1 MGFHRMGGG
10 MSSYLEE
17 QKLRGRKTDSR
28 TVRRVMAAFKP
39 YRMQVLQVLLAIILT
54 TLLGLVNPLL
64 IERVFDDAIDKGNL
78 RLLIIY
84 VSIMIVTPIV
94 SGLIGVWQSYL
105 NNIVGQNVMRD
116 FRNKLYE
123 HMQRM
128 SLRFFTATKTG
139 EIQSRLSNDVNGVE
153 SVVTNTAT
161 TIVSNIATV
170 LSTIIAMLIISST
183 LTVISLC
190 LLPLFLFITVKVGNA
205 RRTTSKETQ
214 QSLASLSSMTQE
226 TLSVSGILLMKTF
239 GRQEYARKLFE
250 DENQNLT
257 DLEVRQQLIGRW
269 FFMTISIFF
278 SVVPP
283 LCIWWLAGRSSRITI
298 HL

>member
-17 QKLRGRKTDSR
+17 QKLRGRKTDAQ
-28 TVRRVMAAFKP
+28 TVRRVMLAFKP
-39 YRMQVLQVLLAIILT
+39 YRMQVLLVLLAIILT

-64 IERVFDDAIDKGNL
+64 IERVFDDAIGKRNL

-84 VSIMIVTPIV
+84 VSIMIITPIV

-116 FRNKLYE
+116 FRNKLYQ

-161 TIVSNIATV
+161 TIVSNISTV
-170 LSTIIAMLIISST
+170 VSTIIAMLIISPI
-183 LTVISLC
+183 LTAISLC
-190 LLPLFLFITVKVGNA
+190 LLPLFLFITVKVGNI
-205 RRTTSKETQ
+205 RRITSKETQ
-214 QSLASLSSMTQE
+214 QSLASLTSMTQE

-239 GRQEYARKLFE
+239 GRQKYAQKLFE
-250 DENQNLT
+250 E
-257 DLEVRQQLIGRW
+257 
-269 FFMTISIFF
+269 
-278 SVVPP
+278 
-283 LCIWWLAGRSSRITI
+283 RIRILRT
-298 HL
+298 